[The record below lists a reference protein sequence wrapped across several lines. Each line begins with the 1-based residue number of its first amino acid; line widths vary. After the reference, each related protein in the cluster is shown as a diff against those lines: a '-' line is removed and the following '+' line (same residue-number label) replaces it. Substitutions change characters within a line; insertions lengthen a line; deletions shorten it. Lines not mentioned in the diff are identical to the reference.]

1 LSQFFNK
8 LVISTQRHRDTEN
21 SLLIYKVSASLRLCV
36 EVRINSK
43 VRHMDRPDDSPE
55 QLVIPSTGDVPPGM
69 ALDLAWGNG
78 RNTLWLA
85 DHGWDVTAVD
95 SSSSAIASLKARVPQ
110 VDARIADLEKRE
122 FAIERDAW
130 DLVLII
136 RYLQRDL
143 FAPAKLGL
151 KSGGVL
157 SASVLLEDSATPD
170 ARFRA
175 KRGEL
180 RSYFEDWQILHYS
193 EEGP

>member
-1 LSQFFNK
+1 
-8 LVISTQRHRDTEN
+8 
-21 SLLIYKVSASLRLCV
+21 
-36 EVRINSK
+36 
-43 VRHMDRPDDSPE
+43 MDHADDSPDD
-55 QLVIPSTGDVPPGM
+55 LVIRFARDHPPGK
-69 ALDLAWGNG
+69 ALDLACGTG

-95 SSSSAIASLKARVPQ
+95 SSITAIASLKARAPR
-110 VDARIADLEKRE
+110 VDARIADLEKGE

-151 KSGGVL
+151 KPSGML
-157 SASVLLEDSATPD
+157 IASVLLEDPATPD

-180 RSYFEDWQILHYS
+180 RSYFEDWEILHYS
-193 EEGP
+193 EEGPGHHCFAEIAARNPRV